1 MSSKEE
7 TSVDSAPNGGAAAG
21 APEEQ
26 RLIQVHLRK
35 IPLLAELNDAE
46 ITKVKGELRIR
57 QLRERAERELGARFD
72 VRAFHDQVIGT
83 GALPLD
89 VLEGKVERWLAGESP
104 SPSGTQ

>member
-57 QLRERAERELGARFD
+57 QYHKRDVVLQKTGARSACACCI
-72 VRAFHDQVIGT
+72 RAT
-83 GALPLD
+83 SSA
-89 VLEGKVERWLAGESP
+89 RSP
-104 SPSGTQ
+104 